1 MNKRIQEAFE
11 KILNDN
17 FGHTYA
23 FGPEVATDISIE
35 LIAALPKWV
44 SVEDRLPTNDDRVLV
59 YPPPNPD
66 YDVLT
71 ASYCCYTTHKWY
83 YSGTHENFY
92 PKVTHWQ
99 PLPPVPEEG
108 EKNERSV

>member
-1 MNKRIQEAFE
+1 MMNKRIQEAFE
-11 KILNDN
+11 KWFNEDCDVTEHKDQFEKCYL
-17 FGHTYA
+17 
-23 FGPEVATDISIE
+23 
-35 LIAALPKWV
+35 AALPKWV